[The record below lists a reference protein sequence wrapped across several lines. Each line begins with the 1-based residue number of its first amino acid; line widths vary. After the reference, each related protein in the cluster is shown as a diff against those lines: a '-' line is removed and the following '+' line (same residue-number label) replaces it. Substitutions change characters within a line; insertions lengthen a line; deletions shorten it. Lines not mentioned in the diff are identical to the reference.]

1 MMLKNSANGMLTL
14 TMTAL
19 TNLDSDEPAKMP
31 VTFILHGPT
40 LVTVR
45 YADAKPFS
53 VFCHRALRG
62 NGHSYETGEDVM
74 LGLIES
80 VIDRMADV
88 LERLGNEIDVLSH
101 EVFRSKKATS
111 SKKTRDLEA
120 VIEQLGRKGDF
131 LSGVRESLVSVSRLA
146 AYHAAIETPARRP
159 SKEIRQLV
167 KLVQRDASSL
177 GDHAAFLSGK
187 INFLLDATLGL
198 INLEQNQIIKIFTV
212 ASVVF
217 LPPTLVAS
225 VYGMNFEL
233 MPELQ
238 WHLGYPWAV
247 GLMVLVA
254 GGWYASQRG
263 AAPEGE
269 ANPNGKGKSASGRPG
284 GPGGRGDRPTPVS
297 LATVGTADIRVQVP
311 AIGSVVPRNQV
322 VVRTRVDGPL
332 LEVAFTEGQ
341 AVAAG
346 AVLAR
351 IDPEPFK
358 AALAQAQGQLARD
371 AALLKNA
378 QLDLE
383 RYQGLLAQDSIAKQ
397 QVDTQA
403 ALVRQYQGTV
413 QADEA
418 AVKSAALQLSYTTI
432 RAPIAGRAG
441 LRAVDPGNI
450 VKASDAAGLV
460 TIAQLSPITAV
471 FAVPE
476 DRLPAILQRLRARQ
490 PLAVEAW
497 DRDLKTRLAEGR
509 LLAVDSLIDSATG
522 TVKLKA
528 EYANRDGS
536 LFPNQFVNVRLL
548 LDTLRGVVA
557 VPTAAVQQGA
567 KGSYVYKLGADGTVA
582 AVPVK
587 LGPADGPLAAVEE
600 GLAAGDRVVVDGLD
614 KLKDGAKVEAIDP
627 KAVDA
632 PGRESKRGG
641 GGRPGH

>member
-1 MMLKNSANGMLTL
+1 
-14 TMTAL
+14 
-19 TNLDSDEPAKMP
+19 
-31 VTFILHGPT
+31 
-40 LVTVR
+40 
-45 YADAKPFS
+45 
-53 VFCHRALRG
+53 
-62 NGHSYETGEDVM
+62 
-74 LGLIES
+74 
-80 VIDRMADV
+80 
-88 LERLGNEIDVLSH
+88 
-101 EVFRSKKATS
+101 
-111 SKKTRDLEA
+111 
-120 VIEQLGRKGDF
+120 
-131 LSGVRESLVSVSRLA
+131 
-146 AYHAAIETPARRP
+146 
-159 SKEIRQLV
+159 
-167 KLVQRDASSL
+167 
-177 GDHAAFLSGK
+177 
-187 INFLLDATLGL
+187 
-198 INLEQNQIIKIFTV
+198 
-212 ASVVF
+212 
-217 LPPTLVAS
+217 
-225 VYGMNFEL
+225 
-233 MPELQ
+233 
-238 WHLGYPWAV
+238 
-247 GLMVLVA
+247 MVLVA

-567 KGSYVYKLGADGTVA
+567 KGSYVYRLGADGTVA

>member
-1 MMLKNSANGMLTL
+1 MSSPAPSSSSSAI
-14 TMTAL
+14 
-19 TNLDSDEPAKMP
+19 PKK
-31 VTFILHGPT
+31 
-40 LVTVR
+40 R
-45 YADAKPFS
+45 
-53 VFCHRALRG
+53 
-62 NGHSYETGEDVM
+62 
-74 LGLIES
+74 
-80 VIDRMADV
+80 
-88 LERLGNEIDVLSH
+88 RL
-101 EVFRSKKATS
+101 
-111 SKKTRDLEA
+111 
-120 VIEQLGRKGDF
+120 
-131 LSGVRESLVSVSRLA
+131 
-146 AYHAAIETPARRP
+146 
-159 SKEIRQLV
+159 
-167 KLVQRDASSL
+167 
-177 GDHAAFLSGK
+177 
-187 INFLLDATLGL
+187 
-198 INLEQNQIIKIFTV
+198 
-212 ASVVF
+212 
-217 LPPTLVAS
+217 
-225 VYGMNFEL
+225 
-233 MPELQ
+233 
-238 WHLGYPWAV
+238 WPWAV
-247 GLMVLVA
+247 ALVLIAA

-263 AAPEGE
+263 GPPEGE
-269 ANPNGKGKSASGRPG
+269 GNGNGKGKSAPGRPG

-297 LATVGTADIRVQVP
+297 LATIGTADIRVQVP

-567 KGSYVYKLGADGTVA
+567 KGSYVYRLGADGTVA

>member
-1 MMLKNSANGMLTL
+1 MS
-14 TMTAL
+14 
-19 TNLDSDEPAKMP
+19 S
-31 VTFILHGPT
+31 
-40 LVTVR
+40 
-45 YADAKPFS
+45 S
-53 VFCHRALRG
+53 VP
-62 NGHSYETGEDVM
+62 
-74 LGLIES
+74 
-80 VIDRMADV
+80 
-88 LERLGNEIDVLSH
+88 
-101 EVFRSKKATS
+101 S
-111 SKKTRDLEA
+111 S
-120 VIEQLGRKGDF
+120 
-131 LSGVRESLVSVSRLA
+131 
-146 AYHAAIETPARRP
+146 
-159 SKEIRQLV
+159 
-167 KLVQRDASSL
+167 ASSSL
-177 GDHAAFLSGK
+177 KKRRL
-187 INFLLDATLGL
+187 
-198 INLEQNQIIKIFTV
+198 
-212 ASVVF
+212 
-217 LPPTLVAS
+217 
-225 VYGMNFEL
+225 
-233 MPELQ
+233 
-238 WHLGYPWAV
+238 WPWAV

-418 AVKSAALQLSYTTI
+418 AVKSAELQLSYTTI

-441 LRAVDPGNI
+441 LRTVDPGNI

-528 EYANRDGS
+528 EYANRDGA

-548 LDTLRGVVA
+548 LDTLAGVVA

-567 KGSYVYKLGADGTVA
+567 KGSHVYRLGADGTVA

-587 LGPADGPLAAVEE
+587 LGPVDGPLAAVEA
-600 GLAAGDRVVVDGLD
+600 GLAAGDKVVVDGLD

-632 PGRESKRGG
+632 PGRESKRGA
-641 GGRPGH
+641 GRPGH

>member
-1 MMLKNSANGMLTL
+1 MASPRFAGQELKRP
-14 TMTAL
+14 
-19 TNLDSDEPAKMP
+19 D
-31 VTFILHGPT
+31 
-40 LVTVR
+40 
-45 YADAKPFS
+45 
-53 VFCHRALRG
+53 
-62 NGHSYETGEDVM
+62 
-74 LGLIES
+74 
-80 VIDRMADV
+80 
-88 LERLGNEIDVLSH
+88 
-101 EVFRSKKATS
+101 
-111 SKKTRDLEA
+111 
-120 VIEQLGRKGDF
+120 
-131 LSGVRESLVSVSRLA
+131 LA
-146 AYHAAIETPARRP
+146 APRGRLRSGNLSMSSPAPSSSASPIPKKRR
-159 SKEIRQLV
+159 L
-167 KLVQRDASSL
+167 
-177 GDHAAFLSGK
+177 
-187 INFLLDATLGL
+187 
-198 INLEQNQIIKIFTV
+198 
-212 ASVVF
+212 
-217 LPPTLVAS
+217 
-225 VYGMNFEL
+225 
-233 MPELQ
+233 
-238 WHLGYPWAV
+238 WPWAMA
-247 GLMVLVA
+247 LALLAA

-263 AAPEGE
+263 EPPGGEG
-269 ANPNGKGKSASGRPG
+269 NGHGNGKSAAGRPG

-567 KGSYVYKLGADGTVA
+567 KGSYVYRLGADGTVA

>member
-1 MMLKNSANGMLTL
+1 MSSPAPSSSA
-14 TMTAL
+14 
-19 TNLDSDEPAKMP
+19 SPIPKK
-31 VTFILHGPT
+31 
-40 LVTVR
+40 R
-45 YADAKPFS
+45 
-53 VFCHRALRG
+53 
-62 NGHSYETGEDVM
+62 
-74 LGLIES
+74 
-80 VIDRMADV
+80 
-88 LERLGNEIDVLSH
+88 RL
-101 EVFRSKKATS
+101 
-111 SKKTRDLEA
+111 
-120 VIEQLGRKGDF
+120 
-131 LSGVRESLVSVSRLA
+131 
-146 AYHAAIETPARRP
+146 
-159 SKEIRQLV
+159 
-167 KLVQRDASSL
+167 
-177 GDHAAFLSGK
+177 
-187 INFLLDATLGL
+187 
-198 INLEQNQIIKIFTV
+198 
-212 ASVVF
+212 
-217 LPPTLVAS
+217 
-225 VYGMNFEL
+225 
-233 MPELQ
+233 
-238 WHLGYPWAV
+238 WPWAMA
-247 GLMVLVA
+247 LALLAA

-263 AAPEGE
+263 EPPGGEG
-269 ANPNGKGKSASGRPG
+269 NGHGNGKSAAGRPG
-284 GPGGRGDRPTPVS
+284 GAGGRGDRPTPVS

-567 KGSYVYKLGADGTVA
+567 KGSYVYRLGADGTVA

>member
-1 MMLKNSANGMLTL
+1 MSSPAPSSSA
-14 TMTAL
+14 
-19 TNLDSDEPAKMP
+19 SPIPKK
-31 VTFILHGPT
+31 
-40 LVTVR
+40 R
-45 YADAKPFS
+45 
-53 VFCHRALRG
+53 
-62 NGHSYETGEDVM
+62 
-74 LGLIES
+74 
-80 VIDRMADV
+80 
-88 LERLGNEIDVLSH
+88 RL
-101 EVFRSKKATS
+101 
-111 SKKTRDLEA
+111 
-120 VIEQLGRKGDF
+120 
-131 LSGVRESLVSVSRLA
+131 
-146 AYHAAIETPARRP
+146 
-159 SKEIRQLV
+159 
-167 KLVQRDASSL
+167 
-177 GDHAAFLSGK
+177 
-187 INFLLDATLGL
+187 
-198 INLEQNQIIKIFTV
+198 
-212 ASVVF
+212 
-217 LPPTLVAS
+217 
-225 VYGMNFEL
+225 
-233 MPELQ
+233 
-238 WHLGYPWAV
+238 WPWAMA
-247 GLMVLVA
+247 LALLAA
-254 GGWYASQRG
+254 GGWYASPRG
-263 AAPEGE
+263 EPPGGEG
-269 ANPNGKGKSASGRPG
+269 NGHGNGKSASGRPG

-567 KGSYVYKLGADGTVA
+567 KGSYVYRLGADGTVA

>member
-1 MMLKNSANGMLTL
+1 MS
-14 TMTAL
+14 
-19 TNLDSDEPAKMP
+19 S
-31 VTFILHGPT
+31 
-40 LVTVR
+40 
-45 YADAKPFS
+45 S
-53 VFCHRALRG
+53 VP
-62 NGHSYETGEDVM
+62 
-74 LGLIES
+74 
-80 VIDRMADV
+80 
-88 LERLGNEIDVLSH
+88 
-101 EVFRSKKATS
+101 S
-111 SKKTRDLEA
+111 S
-120 VIEQLGRKGDF
+120 
-131 LSGVRESLVSVSRLA
+131 
-146 AYHAAIETPARRP
+146 
-159 SKEIRQLV
+159 
-167 KLVQRDASSL
+167 ASSSL
-177 GDHAAFLSGK
+177 KKRRL
-187 INFLLDATLGL
+187 
-198 INLEQNQIIKIFTV
+198 
-212 ASVVF
+212 
-217 LPPTLVAS
+217 
-225 VYGMNFEL
+225 
-233 MPELQ
+233 
-238 WHLGYPWAV
+238 WPWAV

-450 VKASDAAGLV
+450 VKASDATGLV

-567 KGSYVYKLGADGTVA
+567 KGSYVYRLGADGTVA